1 MELYSLAAIALSQPH
16 AAHAAF
22 THGLSSKWF
31 YLTCTIQGMGFLFQP
46 LETMIRLKLIPALTG
61 QPPPSDE
68 MRDLLALP
76 TRLGGIALT
85 NPTSTIQYIRCAR
98 SSCGRTDSTNTET
111 WSLVLSS
118 FPLFSNSI
126 SPFVFIRLLPF
137 L

>member
-31 YLTCTIQGMGFLFQP
+31 YLTRTIQGIGSLFQP
-46 LETMIRLKLIPALTG
+46 LETIIRSKLIPALTG

-85 NPTSTIQYIRCAR
+85 NLTSAIQCIRCAS
-98 SSCGRTDSTNTET
+98 SSCGHAAKLQTPPID
-111 WSLVLSS
+111 LVLG
-118 FPLFSNSI
+118 
-126 SPFVFIRLLPF
+126 FV
-137 L
+137 